1 LIHVTLSHGH
11 TMFSNYPVSGMIS
24 VTGSRGWRSGRR
36 TRPPRTRP
44 RTDRPAPPGCSGLSR
59 VPSISS
65 DRPRGTHPPRARRR
79 HGPRPTP
86 HWRTH
91 ESLARRCGSGIPL
104 GRATRR
110 NDGRGCRRPASTSS
124 VWTGSACRSTMSV
137 DAVLCTWSLCT
148 IPDRAAAVREARRVL
163 RAGGRFHFIEH
174 GAAPEP
180 KCGPGRTGSTRS
192 STKSEAAA
200 APNRDVAGF
209 IEGAGP
215 ASPKL
220 DRYYNPGEPKAF
232 GAG

>member
-1 LIHVTLSHGH
+1 VPPIGVDVVGLDGQRL
-11 TMFSNYPVSGMIS
+11 PV
-24 VTGSRGWRSGRR
+24 
-36 TRPPRTRP
+36 
-44 RTDRPAPPGCSGLSR
+44 D
-59 VPSISS
+59 
-65 DRPRGTHPPRARRR
+65 D
-79 HGPRPTP
+79 
-86 HWRTH
+86 
-91 ESLARRCGSGIPL
+91 E
-104 GRATRR
+104 
-110 NDGRGCRRPASTSS
+110 
-124 VWTGSACRSTMSV
+124 SV